1 MDLLKSASYEIV
13 LLFSTINS
21 FYRAEYAGMSNL
33 LHEAAAKGGI
43 SIKILAQVRRIFQ
56 LY

>member
-33 LHEAAAKGGI
+33 LHEAAKGGI